1 MQHFKIAAL
10 VAATVLSLGAQAAP
24 FTDTV
29 QSPTDFFVPTDA
41 QKYDQPYYR
50 NQTQDW
56 GWTHNAIA
64 GTITSATLNIS
75 AFDVDA
81 GPNGT
86 FELDQIYALDSGTW
100 KLLGALAGASDIYS
114 FTEFVLGANFY
125 DDIATGLQVKMDID
139 VNGEG
144 WVVTLAKS
152 SLSVDGGALPP
163 PVPGIPE
170 PETYA
175 LMLAGLGVVGFA
187 ARRRARK

>member
-50 NQTQDW
+50 DMGQDW

-86 FELDQIYALDSGTW
+86 FELDQIYALDSGNW
-100 KLLGALAGASDIYS
+100 VLLGGLAGASDIYS

-144 WVVTLAKS
+144 W
-152 SLSVDGGALPP
+152 